1 MSNQA
6 IKEHGG
12 NPKCTLLTKRRQS
25 KKATTYYD
33 SKSVI
38 FWKGKT
44 METVKDQRLLEIGR
58 RG

>member
-1 MSNQA
+1 MH
-6 IKEHGG
+6 I
-12 NPKCTLLTKRRQS
+12 TTKRRQS